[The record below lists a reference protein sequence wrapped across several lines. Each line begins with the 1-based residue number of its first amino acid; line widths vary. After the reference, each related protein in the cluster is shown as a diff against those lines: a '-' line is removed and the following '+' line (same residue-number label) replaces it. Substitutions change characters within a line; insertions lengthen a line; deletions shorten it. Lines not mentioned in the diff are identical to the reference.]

1 MRQPEASGTKGKSE
15 NNDVTLCAKHLRSC
29 CVLTLA
35 QAGMPVLLKS
45 AHRAVQN

>member
-29 CVLTLA
+29 CVLTW
-35 QAGMPVLLKS
+35 
-45 AHRAVQN
+45 HRQECLCY